1 MGRRGRG
8 PDLRGARLAGM
19 SAQRQAR
26 LLYAAARLLGRLPW
40 SWQYRLGDGIAA
52 LWRRLNARESKVAW
66 RNLELALPDL
76 APDQRAA
83 LHRRILRTTAGQALE
98 TLKLWTRPPARNLEL
113 LVQIHGADLYEAARL
128 SGHGVIVA
136 APHFGNWELLNQYLA
151 SRGPIAVVYRPPE
164 SAVGDEFL
172 QLVRGV
178 DNVRQVRA
186 EGPAVR
192 QLWKVLKDGGAV
204 GILPDQQPKAG
215 DGEFAPFF
223 GVQALT
229 MTLLARL
236 AQRTGATVLLAW
248 CERIDGG
255 PGFALHIEPAPAA
268 MADADGP
275 RAVAALNA
283 QVERIAARDLAQYQ
297 WTYKRYTLRPDG
309 SGQPNPYSHPDEPA
323 SSYRDR
329 PDRDDP
335 AGSTAA
341 AAR

>member
-1 MGRRGRG
+1 
-8 PDLRGARLAGM
+8 M

-52 LWRRLNARESKVAW
+52 LWRWSDARESKVAR

-83 LHRRILRTTAGQALE
+83 LHRRILHTTAGQALE

-113 LVQIHGADLYEAARL
+113 LVQIHGADQYEAARL

-248 CERIDGG
+248 CERIG
-255 PGFALHIEPAPAA
+255 PDLEFALHVEPAPAEV
-268 MADADGP
+268 ADPDLV
-275 RAVAALNA
+275 VATSALNA
-283 QVERIAARDLAQYQ
+283 AIERIARRDPAQYQ
-297 WTYKRYTLRPDG
+297 WTYKRFKARPPG
-309 SGQPNPYSHPDEPA
+309 SGEENPYADLE
-323 SSYRDR
+323 R
-329 PDRDDP
+329 
-335 AGSTAA
+335 G
-341 AAR
+341 